1 MFLQFLEL
9 LDKYNLFKGQFQ
21 AWKCM
26 GKVLHVHQWIT
37 WPLAIMNIVLY
48 GIFVP
53 LNQSLIKP

>member
-9 LDKYNLFKGQFQ
+9 ATINFKGQFQ
-21 AWKCM
+21 AWKWM

-48 GIFVP
+48 GIPVFVP
-53 LNQSLIKP
+53 LN